1 MFSKTGTLHGMELPS
16 SKAKNVREYRRL
28 RAVEL
33 FESGMKQA
41 AIARALN
48 VTRGAVKAN
57 GFPHIGIKG
66 LKLFVIG
73 KSQKIHVGFRKNKKM
88 NYANSWRLAL
98 NISAIQEPSGL
109 YPVSES

>member
-1 MFSKTGTLHGMELPS
+1 MAWNYQAAKQKRSGVQAIAGSGT
-16 SKAKNVREYRRL
+16 
-28 RAVEL
+28 

-48 VTRGAVKAN
+48 VTRGAVSQWLSAYRD
-57 GFPHIGIKG
+57 KG
-66 LKLFVIG
+66 LEALRYRKIT
-73 KSQKIHVGFRKNKKM
+73 KIHVGFRKNKKM

-109 YPVSES
+109 YPVSEI